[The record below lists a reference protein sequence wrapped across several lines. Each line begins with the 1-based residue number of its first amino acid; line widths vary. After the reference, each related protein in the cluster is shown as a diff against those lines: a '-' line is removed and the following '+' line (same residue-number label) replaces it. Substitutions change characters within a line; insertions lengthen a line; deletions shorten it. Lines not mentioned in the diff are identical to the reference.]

1 MKLTWFGHSAFRLEM
16 GGAVIMIDP
25 YLSENPSWE
34 GAVEDAAKGATHVV
48 VTHGHADHIG
58 DARAICESTGAVLIS
73 SFEICMYLGLEKMEP
88 MNTGGRISLDGFD
101 VALTPA
107 LHSSSLDGHD
117 LGPANGAVILPHEG
131 GRVVYH
137 AGDTGLFSDM
147 RLIEELYEPR
157 VGLIPI
163 GDRFTMGAHTAALA
177 CRKYFNFDVIIP
189 MHWGS
194 FPIIAQTPDAF
205 LKEMGAHANQVR
217 VMSPGESVTIT

>member
-1 MKLTWFGHSAFRLEM
+1 MKLTWFGHSAFRLET

-25 YLSENPSWE
+25 YLSENPSWS
-34 GAVEDAAKGATHVV
+34 GTVEEASKGATHVI

-58 DARAICESTGAVLIS
+58 DAKAICQSSGATLIS

-88 MNTGGRISLDGFD
+88 MNTGGGVSLEDFH

-107 LHSSSLDGHD
+107 LHSSSLDGYD
-117 LGPANGAVILPHEG
+117 LGPANGVVITPKDG

-147 RLIEELYEPR
+147 KLIEEIYQPR

-163 GDRFTMGAHTAALA
+163 GDRFTMGAHTAAIA
-177 CRKYFNFDVIIP
+177 CRKFFNFDVVIP

-194 FPIIAQTPDAF
+194 FPIIAQSPDAF
-205 LKEMGAHANQVR
+205 IAEMGEDATHVR
-217 VMSPGESVTIT
+217 PMTPGETVEL